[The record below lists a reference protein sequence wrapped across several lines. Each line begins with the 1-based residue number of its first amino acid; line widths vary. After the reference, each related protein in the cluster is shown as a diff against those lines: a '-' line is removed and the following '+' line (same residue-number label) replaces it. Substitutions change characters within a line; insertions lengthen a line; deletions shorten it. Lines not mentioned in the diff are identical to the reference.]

1 MAVMANWDNNTHN
14 RWKCWQLLLQIEAK
28 QLPLSIDV
36 TVFIKAYLVY
46 IKIKKN
52 FFLCFFMYN
61 TYVSHNFI
69 KWSNTLKQ
77 FVGKFPTNCLS
88 VFDHFVGLAL
98 KGLSFW
104 QDLFLYSVTSQLNL
118 CFDKDILIFVHN
130 YPMSWKCFKNIQ
142 MCFHIV
148 FSNILR

>member
-1 MAVMANWDNNTHN
+1 MLRAIITDWGKTTPSIYWCNCFYKSPSCLYWD
-14 RWKCWQLLLQIEAK
+14 Q
-28 QLPLSIDV
+28 
-36 TVFIKAYLVY
+36 
-46 IKIKKN
+46 KN
-52 FFLCFFMYN
+52 FFLCFFTYN
-61 TYVSHNFI
+61 TYVSHNFT

-98 KGLSFW
+98 QGLSFW
-104 QDLFLYSVTSQLNL
+104 QDLFLFLVTSQLNL

-142 MCFHIV
+142 MCFHIL
-148 FSNILR
+148 FSNILH